1 MQWRGF
7 PNNKHLDGYMHLMN
21 VDRKYAQNSFLI
33 LLATLVI
40 SWSAVPGWAS
50 ERDASLEIRE
60 KKGFTRLVFEFDNLP
75 KFSSKTISTVFVLKF
90 KKSVAVNLGDVAAK
104 LPNILTIAR
113 RDPDGYGLRFAM
125 VRDFKVSVLRA
136 GNHLIVDFLSKNWR
150 GRPPGIPQDIVDKLA
165 KAVETA
171 RLVAEEQAR
180 QEALQTDPLLVD
192 VHYAKQPTFHRIS
205 FNWNR
210 FVTAQFTRKGNDV
223 IILFGGRAIPD
234 LAHLKINPPP
244 NLKRIKHVAGPKS
257 LKIIMEVVKGTKV
270 RAFREGQNYVVDL
283 TINKP
288 LKLSKIERQL
298 YAATAPKGANQGSQK
313 LEEISLPAIETPANS
328 APAAAPAR
336 SKTAPVRP
344 KEKQAQTTQLSP
356 PLPVRSKQDIINT
369 NKQIKQKTATA
380 RNEPVKAMVTTPK
393 APVLSDSPSG
403 EPKKL
408 AGTVVIDGASRLVSP
423 AKKAAQKA
431 SAAPMIKPGGKIP
444 VADADADADAGAMA
458 HAKAAPRGGFEPFK
472 NQVVAKSEKP
482 QAPIQIS
489 NEIEIVRN
497 ENSVQL
503 RFPFKK
509 KDVAAAIFQRNE
521 TLWILVD
528 SAKKIDLTGMKSQ
541 LGGIVNDIRHSMLDK
556 SQLFEFQLS
565 GPWLS
570 SVSQR
575 NTNWNI
581 SIGDLVTGSSKKYK
595 PAKRVNSAGVE
606 EVYIATS
613 SKGRLHQIKDRSSGD
628 DLLVRTSK
636 GPAKSI
642 KKIHDHVEFQLFQT
656 IHGIV
661 VRPLSDS
668 LRVTNLDQG
677 LKISGVDGLYL
688 SGDLQKVISEAENPH
703 NKRRIQ
709 ARKLVFNSAD
719 SRKLGKFI
727 KRTLDLEKKIVSN
740 SGRAQRRAR
749 LDLAQHW
756 LSRGL
761 APEALGMLAITA
773 SQDEE
778 VLKDPVFRLLRG
790 MSNVLL
796 RRYKLAE
803 EDLKTNDLANNK
815 HASLWRGI
823 AAYKLKNFDRS
834 LAEMK
839 RGEPVIKSYLP
850 NQQAMFR
857 LVGADVAIEKKNPIL
872 AGSELDNMPK
882 QGLTP
887 LQSAM
892 NQLLE
897 GRLMELQNRPREALQ
912 LYADATKADIRPV
925 TAKAVFHLTDLRLR
939 MGELKPD
946 AGIDILERLSVVWR
960 GDDVELEVLYRLADL
975 HLAKGRYNE
984 AFTLMKTAVK
994 AFPRSARALALQ
1006 DRMKTQFQ
1014 DLFLQGKA
1022 DSLPPIKALALF
1034 YDHKHMTPPGRL
1046 GDEMIR
1052 RLADRLIKV
1061 DLLDKAA
1068 GLLEHQVTRRLK
1080 GAGRAQVAIRLAMVH
1095 LLQQRP
1101 KKALKALY
1109 QSRQPKLPAQVRD
1122 ARRLLE
1128 ARAYA
1133 ELGRSGPALELLA
1146 RDDSSEAGEIKSLA
1160 LWNGEKWTQAGEQY
1174 EKLLGTQWQTP
1185 GELPAKARMQ
1195 ILRAAISYTLGGDQL
1210 GVGRLRDKYAEKMAR
1225 GVDAEA
1231 FAMITDPLK
1240 SSASAVGRLARDIA
1254 DIDTLEAFIKA
1265 FGQRLKQTSGPQ
1277 ITSTLN

>member
-7 PNNKHLDGYMHLMN
+7 PINKHLDGYMHLMN
-21 VDRKYAQNSFLI
+21 VDWKYAQNSFLI

-40 SWSAVPGWAS
+40 SLSAVPGWAG
-50 ERDASLEIRE
+50 EREASLEIRE
-60 KKGFTRLVFEFDNLP
+60 KKGFTRLVFDFDQLP
-75 KFSSKTISTVFVLKF
+75 EYSSKTISTVFVLKF
-90 KKSVAVNLGDVAAK
+90 KKPVAVNLEDVAAK

-136 GNHLIVDFLSKNWR
+136 GNHLVVDFLSKNWR

-165 KAVETA
+165 KAVETS
-171 RLVAEEQAR
+171 RLAAMEHAR
-180 QEALQTDPLLVD
+180 QEALQSDPLLVD
-192 VHYAKQPTFHRIS
+192 VYYAEQPTFHRIS

-210 FVTAQFTRKGNDV
+210 FVTAQFTRKGNNV

-234 LAHLKINPPP
+234 LAHLKINPPE
-244 NLKRIKHVAGPKS
+244 NLKHIHHVAGPKS
-257 LKIIMEVVKGTKV
+257 LKIIMQVVKGTKV

-288 LKLSKIERQL
+288 VKLSKIERKL
-298 YAATAPKGANQGSQK
+298 YAATASNSAGDSSQK
-313 LEEISLPAIETPANS
+313 MEEISLPAIEAPENS
-328 APAAAPAR
+328 VPKAP
-336 SKTAPVRP
+336 PVQPKLVLADP
-344 KEKQAQTTQLSP
+344 KEKQATTKLSP
-356 PLPVRSKQDIINT
+356 PLPARSKQDIKNT
-369 NKQIKQKTATA
+369 IKQPNHKAGTVKKDPAKGLATVSKTPLITA
-380 RNEPVKAMVTTPK
+380 SSSTGVTSNLP
-393 APVLSDSPSG
+393 
-403 EPKKL
+403 
-408 AGTVVIDGASRLVSP
+408 GTVVIDGANRSGSP
-423 AKKAAQKA
+423 LHETAQKA
-431 SAAPMIKPGGKIP
+431 SVPRVFKSGAKTPRPGNGS
-444 VADADADADAGAMA
+444 MA
-458 HAKAAPRGGFEPFK
+458 ETKSVPRGGFTPVET
-472 NQVVAKSEKP
+472 QVAAKLDKMPASK
-482 QAPIQIS
+482 QNS

-503 RFPFKK
+503 RFPFEKEK
-509 KDVAAAIFQRNE
+509 VAAAIFQRNE
-521 TLWILVD
+521 TLWILLD
-528 SAKKIDLTGMKSQ
+528 SVKKIDLTGLKAQ
-541 LGGIVNDIRHSMLDK
+541 LGWIVNDIHYSLLDQ

-595 PAKRVNSAGVE
+595 PAKRVSSAGVE

-613 SKGRLHQIKDRSSGD
+613 SKGRLHQIKDRLSGD

-668 LRVTNLDQG
+668 LRVTNSDRG

-688 SGDLQKVISEAENPH
+688 SGDLQKVIAEAEKPQ

-709 ARKLVFNSAD
+709 ARKLIFNNAA
-719 SRKLGKFI
+719 SRDLGKFI
-727 KRTLDLEKKIVSN
+727 GRTLDLEQQIGSK

-761 APEALGMLAITA
+761 APEALGMLAIAA
-773 SQDEE
+773 SEDEE

-796 RRYKLAE
+796 RRYKKAE
-803 EDLKTNDLANNK
+803 EDLKTNDLENNK

-882 QGLTP
+882 EGLTP

-892 NQLLE
+892 SQFLE

-925 TAKAVFHLTDLRLR
+925 TARAVFRLTDLRLR
-939 MGELKPD
+939 IGELKPD
-946 AGIDILERLSVVWR
+946 AGVDILERLSIVWR
-960 GDDVELEVLYRLADL
+960 GDDVEMEVLYRLADL

-1006 DRMKTQFQ
+1006 DRMNIQFQ
-1014 DLFLQGKA
+1014 DLFLQDKA

-1068 GLLEHQVTRRLK
+1068 GLLEHQVSRRLK

-1109 QSRQPKLPAQVRD
+1109 QSRQPKLPTQVRE

-1146 RDDSSEAGEIKSLA
+1146 SDDSSEAGEIKSLA

-1174 EKLLGTQWQTP
+1174 EKLLGGQWQMP

-1225 GVDAEA
+1225 GTDAEA

-1240 SSASAVGRLARDIA
+1240 SNASAVGRLARDIA

-1265 FGQRLKQTSGPQ
+1265 FGQRLQQTGGPQ
-1277 ITSTLN
+1277 TTSTLN

>member
-7 PNNKHLDGYMHLMN
+7 PINKHLDGYMHLMN

-33 LLATLVI
+33 LLVTLVI
-40 SWSAVPGWAS
+40 SWSAVPGWAGDR
-50 ERDASLEIRE
+50 EASMEIRE
-60 KKGFTRLVFEFDNLP
+60 KKGFTRLVFEFDKLP
-75 KFSSKTISTVFVLKF
+75 EFSSKTISTVFVLKF

-150 GRPPGIPQDIVDKLA
+150 GRLPGIPQDIVDKLA
-165 KAVETA
+165 QAVETA

-180 QEALQTDPLLVD
+180 QEALQTDPLLVE
-192 VHYAKQPTFHRIS
+192 VHHAEQPTFHRIS

-257 LKIIMEVVKGTKV
+257 LKIIMQVIKGTKV
-270 RAFREGQNYVVDL
+270 RAFREGLNYVVDL

-298 YAATAPKGANQGSQK
+298 YAATAPEGAKQGSQK
-313 LEEISLPAIETPANS
+313 LEEISLPAIETPENS
-328 APAAAPAR
+328 ASAAAPAQPKILPDR
-336 SKTAPVRP
+336 RP
-344 KEKQAQTTQLSP
+344 KEKSAQTTKLSP
-356 PLPVRSKQDIINT
+356 PLPVRSKQDIKNT
-369 NKQIKQKTATA
+369 KKQIKQKAATA
-380 RNEPVKAMVTTPK
+380 KKEPGEAMATAAAPK
-393 APVLSDSPSG
+393 IPVLAVNSPSG
-403 EPKKL
+403 DAVKL
-408 AGTVVIDGASRLVSP
+408 PGTVVIEGASRFVSSASTKAQEASVP
-423 AKKAAQKA
+423 VVAKSGAT
-431 SAAPMIKPGGKIP
+431 IP
-444 VADADADADAGAMA
+444 VAGTGVMA
-458 HAKAAPRGGFEPFK
+458 QIKAVPRGGFKPVEK
-472 NQVVAKSEKP
+472 QALAKPEKA
-482 QAPIQIS
+482 QAPKATS
-489 NEIEIVRN
+489 NGIEVVRN

-503 RFPFKK
+503 HFPFEKEK
-509 KDVAAAIFQRNE
+509 VAAAIFQRNE
-521 TLWILVD
+521 TLWILLD
-528 SAKKIDLTGMKSQ
+528 NAKKIDLTGVKAQ
-541 LGGIVNDIRHSMLDK
+541 LGGIVNEIHHSMLDK
-556 SQLFEFQLS
+556 AQLFEFQLS

-570 SVSQR
+570 SVSQT

-581 SIGDLVTGSSKKYK
+581 SIGDLVTGSSKKFK

-613 SKGRLHQIKDRSSGD
+613 SKGRLHQIKDRLSGD

-642 KKIHDHVEFQLFQT
+642 KKIHDHVEFQLFHT

-668 LRVTNLDQG
+668 LRVTNSDQG

-688 SGDLQKVISEAENPH
+688 SGDLQKIVSEAENPH
-703 NKRRIQ
+703 NKRSIQ
-709 ARKLVFNSAD
+709 ARKLVFNRAD
-719 SRKLGKFI
+719 SRELGKFI
-727 KRTLDLEKKIVSN
+727 TRTLDLEKKIVSK

-773 SQDEE
+773 SEDEE

-803 EDLKTNDLANNK
+803 EDLKTNDLVNNK

-823 AAYKLKNFDRS
+823 AAYKLKKFDRS

-882 QGLTP
+882 EGLTP

-892 NQLLE
+892 SQLLE

-939 MGELKPD
+939 MGELNSD
-946 AGIDILERLSVVWR
+946 AGIDILERLSIVWR
-960 GDDVELEVLYRLADL
+960 GDDIELEVLYRLADL

-1006 DRMKTQFQ
+1006 DRMKSQFQ
-1014 DLFLQGKA
+1014 DLFLHDKA

-1034 YDHKHMTPPGRL
+1034 YDHKHLTPPGRL

-1109 QSRQPKLPAQVRD
+1109 QSRQPKLPIQVRD

-1146 RDDSSEAGEIKSLA
+1146 GDDSSEAGEIKSLA

-1174 EKLLGTQWQTP
+1174 EKLLGAQWQMP

-1210 GVGRLRDKYAEKMAR
+1210 GVDRLRNKYAEKMAR
-1225 GVDAEA
+1225 GTDAEA

-1265 FGQRLKQTSGPQ
+1265 FGRRLEQTGSPQ
-1277 ITSTLN
+1277 TTSTLN

>member
-1 MQWRGF
+1 
-7 PNNKHLDGYMHLMN
+7 MHLMN

-40 SWSAVPGWAS
+40 SLSAVPGWAGDH
-50 ERDASLEIRE
+50 EASLEVRK
-60 KKGFTRLVFEFDNLP
+60 KKGFTRLVFSFEQLP
-75 KFSSKTISTVFVLKF
+75 EYSSKTISTVFVLKF
-90 KKSVAVNLGDVAAK
+90 KKSVAVELGNVAAK

-125 VRDFKVSVLRA
+125 VRDFKVSVLKA
-136 GNHLIVDFLSKNWR
+136 GNYLIVDFLSKSWR

-171 RLVAEEQAR
+171 RLAAEEQAR
-180 QEALQTDPLLVD
+180 QEALQSDPLLVE
-192 VHYAKQPTFHRIS
+192 VHHAEQPTFHRIS
-205 FNWNR
+205 FNWSR

-244 NLKRIKHVAGPKS
+244 NLKRIMHVLGPKS
-257 LKIIMEVVKGTKV
+257 LKIVMQVAKGTKV

-288 LKLSKIERQL
+288 LKLSKIEQKL
-298 YAATAPKGANQGSQK
+298 YAATAPDSGGHGLQK
-313 LEEISLPAIETPANS
+313 MEEVSLPAIETQGNNTSVTP
-328 APAAAPAR
+328 P
-336 SKTAPVRP
+336 TQP
-344 KEKQAQTTQLSP
+344 KVLPTRLKQKQTQTKKLSP
-356 PLPVRSKQDIINT
+356 PLPARSRQDIKKIDEQPKPKTGTVNNT
-369 NKQIKQKTATA
+369 PKKGMSIAS
-380 RNEPVKAMVTTPK
+380 K
-393 APVLSDSPSG
+393 APVVSAKSPSG
-403 EPKKL
+403 DVPKL
-408 AGTVVIDGASRLVSP
+408 PGTVVIDGARLSGSP
-423 AKKAAQKA
+423 VRETAQKA
-431 SAAPMIKPGGKIP
+431 PDPAANIPDAKTSVPANGVVPQIKT
-444 VADADADADAGAMA
+444 V
-458 HAKAAPRGGFEPFK
+458 PRGGFNPL
-472 NQVVAKSEKP
+472 AKQQAANADKP
-482 QAPIQIS
+482 SAPKQNS
-489 NEIEIVRN
+489 NGIEIVRN

-503 RFPFKK
+503 RFPFEKEK
-509 KDVAAAIFQRNE
+509 VAAAIFQRNE
-521 TLWILVD
+521 TLWILLD
-528 SAKKIDLTGMKSQ
+528 SAKKIDLTGVKTQ
-541 LGGIVNDIRHSMLDK
+541 LGGIVNDIRHSWLDK
-556 SQLFEFQLS
+556 SQLFEFHLS

-581 SIGDLVTGSSKKYK
+581 SIGDLVTGSSKKFN
-595 PAKRVNSAGVE
+595 PVKRVSSAGVE

-613 SKGRLHQIKDRSSGD
+613 SKGRLHQIKDRLSGD

-636 GPAKSI
+636 GPAKSV

-668 LRVTNLDQG
+668 LRVTNSDQG

-688 SGDLQKVISEAENPH
+688 SGDLQKVISEADKPH
-703 NKRRIQ
+703 SKRRIQ
-709 ARKLVFNSAD
+709 ARKLIFNNAA
-719 SRKLGKFI
+719 SRDLGKFI
-727 KRTLDLEKKIVSN
+727 ARSFDLEKKIVSN

-773 SQDEE
+773 SEDEE

-790 MSNVLL
+790 MANVLL
-796 RRYKLAE
+796 RRYKKAG
-803 EDLKTNDLANNK
+803 EDLKTNDLVNNK
-815 HASLWRGI
+815 HASLWRGV
-823 AAYKLKNFDRS
+823 AAYKLKKFDRS

-882 QGLTP
+882 EGLTP
-887 LQSAM
+887 LQTAM
-892 NQLLE
+892 SRFLE

-939 MGELKPD
+939 TGELKSD
-946 AGIDILERLSVVWR
+946 AGIDILERLSIVWR
-960 GDDVELEVLYRLADL
+960 GDDIELEVLYRLADL

-984 AFTLMKTAVK
+984 AFNLMKTAVK
-994 AFPRSARALALQ
+994 AFPSSARALALQ

-1014 DLFLQGKA
+1014 DLFLQDKA

-1068 GLLEHQVTRRLK
+1068 GLLEHQVSRRLK

-1109 QSRQPKLPAQVRD
+1109 QSRQPKLPTQVRD

-1160 LWNGEKWTQAGEQY
+1160 LWNGEKWNQAGEQY
-1174 EKLLGTQWQTP
+1174 EKLLGAQWQMA

-1210 GVGRLRDKYAEKMAR
+1210 GVDRLRDKYAEKMAR
-1225 GVDAEA
+1225 GTDAEA

-1240 SSASAVGRLARDIA
+1240 SNASAVGRLARDIA

-1265 FGQRLKQTSGPQ
+1265 FGQRLERTGGPQ
-1277 ITSTLN
+1277 TTSTLN